1 MQGSEWPQII
11 HHGAHAG
18 VTGSC
23 HQLLVDERASYLV
36 DCGLFQGAETT
47 DVERGVHARLA
58 IDFDISTVKAL
69 VVTHVHIDHVGRI
82 PWLLDAGFDGPI
94 YCSEPS
100 AQLLP
105 IVLEDAFKLSISRER
120 ELVDGYLRLLHKR
133 IVAVPYN
140 QWIQLSQAP
149 GPQVRM
155 RLQRAGHILGS
166 AYVEFE
172 LARRAAGELA
182 LRVLFSGDLG
192 APYAPIL
199 MAPKPPYRADVLVLE
214 STYGDRLHGNRRN
227 RRQQLKKLSK
237 QLCVTREQF

>member
-23 HQLLVDERASYLV
+23 HQLLADEQTSYLV

-82 PWLLDAGFDGPI
+82 PWLLEAGFDGPI

-140 QWIQLSQAP
+140 QWIQLSQDRVPRFVCVCSGLGTFWVRPMWSLSWP
-149 GPQVRM
+149 GV
-155 RLQRAGHILGS
+155 QRVS
-166 AYVEFE
+166 W
-172 LARRAAGELA
+172 R
-182 LRVLFSGDLG
+182 SGFCFLVTW
-192 APYAPIL
+192 AHP
-199 MAPKPPYRADVLVLE
+199 MPP
-214 STYGDRLHGNRRN
+214 
-227 RRQQLKKLSK
+227 
-237 QLCVTREQF
+237 F